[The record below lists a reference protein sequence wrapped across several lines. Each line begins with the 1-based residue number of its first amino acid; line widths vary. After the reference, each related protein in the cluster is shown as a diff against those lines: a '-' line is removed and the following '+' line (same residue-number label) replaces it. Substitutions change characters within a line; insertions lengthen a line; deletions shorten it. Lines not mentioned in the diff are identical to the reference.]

1 MILLPT
7 LIAQFGSFESQS
19 PLTDGAIDD
28 PGKNIEAI
36 ISNVFG
42 FLTIIGAIFF
52 VVYFIIAALE
62 WISAG
67 GDSGKLTTAR
77 NKMMQG
83 ILGLIILV
91 AAYGIIG
98 LIGSVFG
105 IELLEP
111 AKLLNSIRPG
121 MGGTP

>member
-19 PLTDGAIDD
+19 PLTDGAVED
-28 PGKNIEAI
+28 PGANIEAI
-36 ISNVFG
+36 ISNVVG
-42 FLTIIGAIFF
+42 FLTILGAIFF
-52 VVYFIIAALE
+52 IVYFLLAAFE
-62 WISAG
+62 WITSG

-83 ILGLIILV
+83 ILGLVILV

-98 LIGSVFG
+98 LIGSIVG

-111 AKLLNSIRPG
+111 AKLLESITPG
-121 MGGTP
+121 GGTP

>member
-1 MILLPT
+1 MIVLPT
-7 LIAQFGSFESQS
+7 LIAQFGSFKSQS
-19 PLTDGAIDD
+19 PLTEGAIDD

-42 FLTIIGAIFF
+42 FFTIIGAIFF
-52 VVYFIIAALE
+52 VIYFIVASLE
-62 WISAG
+62 WITAG

-83 ILGLIILV
+83 VLGLIILV
-91 AAYGIIG
+91 ASYGIIG
-98 LIGSVFG
+98 LIGSIFG

-111 AKLLNSIRPG
+111 AKLLESITPG
-121 MGGTP
+121 KGVTP

>member
-1 MILLPT
+1 MIVLPT
-7 LIAQFGSFESQS
+7 LIAQFGSFDPQS
-19 PLTDGAIDD
+19 PLVDGAAED
-28 PGKNIEAI
+28 PGANIEAI
-36 ISNVFG
+36 ISNIVG

-52 VVYFIIAALE
+52 IVYFLMAAME
-62 WISAG
+62 WITSG

-83 ILGLIILV
+83 ILGLVILV

-98 LIGSVFG
+98 LIGSIVG

-111 AKLLNSIRPG
+111 ALLLESITPG
-121 MGGTP
+121 GGTP

>member
-19 PLTDGAIDD
+19 PLTDGAAEN
-28 PGKNIEAI
+28 PGANIEAI
-36 ISNVFG
+36 ISNVLG
-42 FLTIIGAIFF
+42 FFTIVGAIFF
-52 VVYFIIAALE
+52 IVYFLIAAME
-62 WISAG
+62 WITSG

-83 ILGLIILV
+83 ILGLVILV

-98 LIGSVFG
+98 LIGSIVG

-111 AKLLNSIRPG
+111 AKLLESITPG
-121 MGGTP
+121 GGTP